1 MCCRPCALAYIIA
14 RPACV
19 PYKAEE
25 GNSIVEGAARENR
38 LLATLPRR
46 IPHLARTT
54 ARRLGKGN
62 FAKVLYM
69 PQPVSAAHDPSQNYL
84 LAALPEADFA
94 RLKVGLKLVPMPL
107 GEVLYESGSQQRRGF
122 FSTTPHRLPLFL
134 FAGGGAPAI
143 SGVGDAG

>member
-14 RPACV
+14 RLACV
-19 PYKAEE
+19 PYKGEE
-25 GNSIVEGAARENR
+25 GNSIVEGAASENR

-54 ARRLGKGN
+54 ARRRGKGN

-107 GEVLYESGSQQRRGF
+107 GEVLYESGSQQRRVYF
-122 FSTTPHRLPLFL
+122 PTTAIVSLLYML
-134 FAGGGAPAI
+134 ADGASAEI
-143 SGVGDAG
+143 